1 MKQALH
7 TLVFSLLLSLGA
19 CGGGGSPSTSPGT
32 GTGTGIVDP
41 NPVTPTP
48 TPSVPVTPTPTQPS
62 ITAPVVTEHPQS
74 TTVTTGSSVNFTV
87 KATGTDLQY
96 QWLRNGSVVSGATQ
110 ASYALP
116 ATPLSETETQWSV
129 KVSNSAGSVISAA
142 ALLRVWAAPRVRVL
156 AGAAVASTGSY
167 SPLPMLNGQSEA
179 ARFSSIR
186 SLILGSDGTAY
197 AADGGVVVRAISTS
211 GFVNTIAGQSSG
223 DSDGIGES
231 AQFGG
236 VPGAIIPPYGNT
248 CGDSVASF
256 GRVPCMDLA
265 IDAVGDIYVADAR
278 SHALRK
284 MTPAFVVSTLAGDLT
299 GPISLR
305 FPAWQYSSIRSPMV
319 FADGTLAFVDRDN
332 SLGSRGCQLMRLK
345 DDKMTSLK
353 FTCTPLDESN
363 YEDGQYKVESV
374 TRDPNGLLFIASK
387 QTAIERVSPTAI
399 STLLAGS
406 LTAKGYV
413 NGTGASARFGRITG
427 IASDSMGNVY
437 VADETNRAIRKI
449 SVNGAVSTVAGTWPA
464 GETPPV
470 GALVNSSMIPYS
482 IALDENRGR
491 ILVSDM
497 SAPDSWNKYPT
508 VVLEVQMAP

>member
-1 MKQALH
+1 
-7 TLVFSLLLSLGA
+7 
-19 CGGGGSPSTSPGT
+19 
-32 GTGTGIVDP
+32 
-41 NPVTPTP
+41 
-48 TPSVPVTPTPTQPS
+48 
-62 ITAPVVTEHPQS
+62 
-74 TTVTTGSSVNFTV
+74 
-87 KATGTDLQY
+87 
-96 QWLRNGSVVSGATQ
+96 
-110 ASYALP
+110 
-116 ATPLSETETQWSV
+116 
-129 KVSNSAGSVISAA
+129 
-142 ALLRVWAAPRVRVL
+142 
-156 AGAAVASTGSY
+156 
-167 SPLPMLNGQSEA
+167 
-179 ARFSSIR
+179 
-186 SLILGSDGTAY
+186 
-197 AADGGVVVRAISTS
+197 
-211 GFVNTIAGQSSG
+211 
-223 DSDGIGES
+223 
-231 AQFGG
+231 
-236 VPGAIIPPYGNT
+236 
-248 CGDSVASF
+248 
-256 GRVPCMDLA
+256 
-265 IDAVGDIYVADAR
+265 
-278 SHALRK
+278 
-284 MTPAFVVSTLAGDLT
+284 
-299 GPISLR
+299 
-305 FPAWQYSSIRSPMV
+305 
-319 FADGTLAFVDRDN
+319 
-332 SLGSRGCQLMRLK
+332 MRLK